1 MAQIWRWIN
10 VMKRH
15 TFVGLLTLSLAA
27 GGCNVYACKYE
38 TRFVAT
44 QGSSSSSAV
53 GSVTVQSMNFRDYDP
68 EETALISV
76 SYVAHGEG
84 LTAPP
89 TRLTL
94 RDARDLSRVVSDLGM
109 QSSAVSFAAAS
120 GFNVASADRNTIFE
134 LLASGNG
141 RVILELTSGN
151 SLTVPLTVATRE
163 DWHRPSC
170 D

>member
-1 MAQIWRWIN
+1 
-10 VMKRH
+10 MKRH
-15 TFVGLLTLSLAA
+15 AFLALLPVLFAIS
-27 GGCNVYACKYE
+27 GCNIYACKYE

-44 QGSSSSSAV
+44 RGSASSAAV
-53 GSVTVQSMNFRDYDP
+53 GNVTVESMNFRDYDP

-76 SYVAHGEG
+76 SYVAKGEG
-84 LTAPP
+84 LTAAP

-109 QSSAVSFAAAS
+109 QSSAVSFAAGS
-120 GFNVASADRNTIFE
+120 GFKVASADRNSIFE

>member
-1 MAQIWRWIN
+1 MAQIWHWIDA
-10 VMKRH
+10 MKRQ
-15 TFVGLLTLSLAA
+15 TLVGLLTLSLAV

-44 QGSSSSSAV
+44 RGSASSAAV
-53 GSVTVQSMNFRDYDP
+53 GNVTVEYMNFRDYDP

-76 SYVAHGEG
+76 SYVAKGEG
-84 LTAPP
+84 LTAAP

-94 RDARDLSRVVSDLGM
+94 RDARDLSRIVSDLGM
-109 QSSAVSFAAAS
+109 QSSAVSFSAGS
-120 GFNVASADRNTIFE
+120 GFAVASAERNSIFE

-141 RVILELTSGN
+141 RVILELSNGN
-151 SLTVPLTVATRE
+151 SLTVPLTVTTRE